1 MAGAA
6 VVFFVEQS
14 FGGQR
19 RHHGWLED
27 GDHHNEQEVQA
38 NQQQTWNEGARVHV
52 AHRAAKLVSQHDQH
66 QRRRYGLGQ
75 GAGSR
80 DGPGGNGPAV
90 AVAQHHGQRNQ
101 AHGNHCSR
109 HHAGGGRQQGADQDH
124 GDGHATAHRAKHL
137 ADGFQQVL
145 GHAGSLQ
152 NDAHEGEEG
161 DGQQGVVLH
170 DAEDAQGQCLEH
182 GGGENARLN
191 TDKTKG
197 QADSSQ
203 AEGHRKAG
211 QQHGKKPYEHERH
224 KLLRQKSGLHLFVSG
239 QQTGSFGF
247 KFFEVLLLVRFAV
260 FAVQNI
266 GPFAS

>member
-6 VVFFVEQS
+6 VVFFVEQG

-19 RHHGWLED
+19 RHHGRLED
-27 GDHHNEQEVQA
+27 GDHHNEQKVQA
-38 NQQQTWNEGARVHV
+38 DQQQTWNEGARVHV
-52 AHRAAKLVSQHDQH
+52 THRAAELVSQHDQH
-66 QRRRYGLGQ
+66 QRRRDGLGQ

-80 DGPGGNGPAV
+80 DGPCGNGPAV

-101 AHGNHCSR
+101 AHGNHRSR

-124 GDGHATAHRAKHL
+124 GDGHATAHRAEDL
-137 ADGFQQVL
+137 AHGFQQVL

-197 QADSSQ
+197 QADGSQ
-203 AEGHRKAG
+203 TEGHRKAG